1 MLQSYENYRLWH
13 FLKVFLSDLIELTV
27 SESLNIL
34 VPNKTSQLGLVTTF
48 ISLLFNYNTIS
59 SIHYVTMDIFVYS

>member
-13 FLKVFLSDLIELTV
+13 VLKVFLSDLIELTV
-27 SESLNIL
+27 SESLKIL

-48 ISLLFNYNTIS
+48 ISLLFNHNTIS